1 MVLLHFWKT
10 KNAAYLSGLTQVEWI
25 NGTIKRSGVHNHHDD
40 VQITKTSDH
49 LPQRLTSPSSRKP
62 G

>member
-1 MVLLHFWKT
+1 
-10 KNAAYLSGLTQVEWI
+10 
-25 NGTIKRSGVHNHHDD
+25 VHNHHDD
-40 VQITKTSDH
+40 DRVQITKTSDH